1 MRDYRVVPLRE
12 RRMKTYV
19 YKVVLEP
26 DELPSGEPAW
36 HVYCPALYELGAATW
51 GKSKGEALANI
62 HEVLQMIVEELV
74 EEGKPV
80 PQEPAVEALNEPMMA
95 VSV

>member
-1 MRDYRVVPLRE
+1 
-12 RRMKTYV
+12 MKTYL
-19 YKVVLEP
+19 YKVKLEP
-26 DELPSGEPAW
+26 DELPSGEAAW

-51 GKSKGEALANI
+51 GNTREEALANI
-62 HEVLQMIVEELV
+62 HEVIQIIVEELI

-80 PQEPAVEALNEPMMA
+80 PQEPAVDAMNEPMMA

>member
-1 MRDYRVVPLRE
+1 MQDYRVVPIGGE
-12 RRMKTYV
+12 RMKTYV

-36 HVYCPALYELGAATW
+36 HVYCPVLYELGAATW
-51 GKSKGEALANI
+51 GKSKEEALVNI

-74 EEGKPV
+74 EEGRPV
-80 PQEPAVEALNEPMMA
+80 PQEPAVEAVNEPMMA